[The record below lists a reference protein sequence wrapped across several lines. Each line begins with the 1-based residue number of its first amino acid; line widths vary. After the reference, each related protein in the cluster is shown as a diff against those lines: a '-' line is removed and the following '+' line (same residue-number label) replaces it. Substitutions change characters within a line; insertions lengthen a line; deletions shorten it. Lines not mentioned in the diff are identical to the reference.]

1 VSMPEIGRLVGDS
14 SDIELGFLDKE
25 ATPQPAMKLG
35 IRLSLA
41 DTVAVLYTRTR
52 TRYHECSLIALEKS
66 CCPGITDRRG
76 TRFVSGC
83 KAYLALR
90 SLI

>member
-1 VSMPEIGRLVGDS
+1 MPEIGRLAGDS

-35 IRLSLA
+35 IRLHLAGLSLA

-52 TRYHECSLIALEKS
+52 TSYHECSLIVPENS
-66 CCPGITDRRG
+66 C
-76 TRFVSGC
+76 
-83 KAYLALR
+83 
-90 SLI
+90 